1 MAIDPRG
8 ADLKRLDGV
17 HARTAPFTVNV
28 FTSRWDLELVAHAY
42 LDVARFDDFQQ
53 SLGISRQVLAQRLRA
68 LVAEGILMRE
78 QYQSRPDRF
87 EYKLTAKGRDLLP
100 VVVAMLR
107 WSERW
112 RPQEARAERTELLG
126 RLAVEAAS

>member
-1 MAIDPRG
+1 MKVLIAASDVPRLQ
-8 ADLKRLDGV
+8 DMV
-17 HARTAPFTVNV
+17 VAPFTVNV

-68 LVAEGILMRE
+68 LVAEGILTRE

-87 EYKLTAKGRDLLP
+87 EYKLTAKGGDLLP
-100 VVVAMLR
+100 VVLAMLR

>member
-1 MAIDPRG
+1 M
-8 ADLKRLDGV
+8 V
-17 HARTAPFTVNV
+17 VAPFTVNV
-28 FTSRWDLELVAHAY
+28 FTSSWDLELVAHAY

-53 SLGISRQVLAQRLRA
+53 SLGISRQVLAQRLKA
-68 LVAEGILMRE
+68 LVAEGILMRQ

-87 EYKLTAKGRDLLP
+87 EYKLTAKGRDVLP

-112 RPQEARAERTELLG
+112 RPQAASPERTELLG

>member
-1 MAIDPRG
+1 
-8 ADLKRLDGV
+8 
-17 HARTAPFTVNV
+17 VNV

-53 SLGISRQVLAQRLRA
+53 SLGISRQVLAQRLKA
-68 LVAEGILMRE
+68 MVAEGILMRQ

-112 RPQEARAERTELLG
+112 RPHGASPERTELLG

>member
-1 MAIDPRG
+1 MKVLTAASDVH
-8 ADLKRLDGV
+8 RLQDMV
-17 HARTAPFTVNV
+17 VAPFTVNV
-28 FTSRWDLELVAHAY
+28 FASRWDVELVAHAY

-87 EYKLTAKGRDLLP
+87 EYKLAAKGRDLLP
-100 VVVAMLR
+100 VVFAMLR